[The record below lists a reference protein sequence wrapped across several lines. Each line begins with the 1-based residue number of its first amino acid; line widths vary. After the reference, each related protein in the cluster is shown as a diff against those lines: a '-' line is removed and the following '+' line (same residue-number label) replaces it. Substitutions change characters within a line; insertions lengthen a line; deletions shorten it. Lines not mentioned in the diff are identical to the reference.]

1 MEKVVATIETP
12 NNHQGIFLPERK
24 NSDEFSPDFLDNIN
38 PINKVIDKNEV
49 ALDKTHM
56 TFIINNNANPND
68 VEFISSNKWLNDKI
82 IEHGLNS
89 RDFVSAEATLI
100 YTSN

>member
-1 MEKVVATIETP
+1 
-12 NNHQGIFLPERK
+12 
-24 NSDEFSPDFLDNIN
+24 
-38 PINKVIDKNEV
+38 
-49 ALDKTHM
+49 M

-89 RDFVSAEATLI
+89 REFVSAEATLI
-100 YTSN
+100 YSHTSN